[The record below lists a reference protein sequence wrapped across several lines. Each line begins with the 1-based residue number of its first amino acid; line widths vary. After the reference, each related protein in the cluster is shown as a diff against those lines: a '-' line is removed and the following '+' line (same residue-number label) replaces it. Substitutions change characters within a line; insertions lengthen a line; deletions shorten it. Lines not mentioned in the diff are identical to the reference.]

1 LVKEGAPL
9 FRFRTHDLAAF
20 IPGQCKCGCKYPR
33 ITPIMGRSDDMVK
46 VKGNIIFPSTIEDV
60 IRSVPGTSSEYRA
73 VIEHVDG
80 KDKMTVIVE
89 VEGGTDRTEAALT
102 MTYNFK
108 QKYNV
113 TPEVKIVGVG
123 ELPRSEKKTKRI
135 EDRRF
140 E

>member
-1 LVKEGAPL
+1 
-9 FRFRTHDLAAF
+9 
-20 IPGQCKCGCKYPR
+20 
-33 ITPIMGRSDDMVK
+33 MVK

-60 IRSVPGTSSEYRA
+60 IRTVPGASSEYRA
-73 VIEHVDG
+73 IIEHVDG
-80 KDKMTVIVE
+80 KDQMTVMME

-108 QKYNV
+108 QKYNM
-113 TPEVKIVGVG
+113 TPIVKVVGVG

>member
-1 LVKEGAPL
+1 
-9 FRFRTHDLAAF
+9 
-20 IPGQCKCGCKYPR
+20 
-33 ITPIMGRSDDMVK
+33 MGRSDDMVK

-60 IRSVPGTSSEYRA
+60 IKSVPGTSSEYRA

-80 KDKMTVIVE
+80 KDKMTIFVE

-108 QKYNV
+108 QKYNM
-113 TPEVKIVGVG
+113 TPEVKIVGIG

-135 EDRRF
+135 EDKRF